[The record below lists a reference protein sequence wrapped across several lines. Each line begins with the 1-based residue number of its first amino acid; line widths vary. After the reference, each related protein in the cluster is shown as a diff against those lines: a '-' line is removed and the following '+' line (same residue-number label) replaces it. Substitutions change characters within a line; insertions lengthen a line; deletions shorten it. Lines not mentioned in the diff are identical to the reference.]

1 VAASR
6 ANAALTA
13 LHALRYGLCAAE
25 FQDCYAPDVVPA
37 DYVLSFCSVADAAL
51 AEMRVEERGGHESLC
66 TAMLVPEALERIV
79 EAVRAAVFLP
89 LPAAA
94 HSTVLSPVFLP
105 RELSPSQICDPQTLS
120 LGALTNAELQG
131 PANVDFRGLRVPQLS
146 MESILKRIRWKSN
159 QELSRW
165 VVNLGAYDGKCGRGT
180 ECYDPANCLVE
191 EQHFHGLLLEG
202 NASMAELMHAR
213 LHDEQLLNDVRV
225 RAIAVTPLT
234 VADVVLRNLPVRE
247 VDLLKIDVDSM
258 PHDELLRRLLES
270 GLRPKV
276 LHTEIGPMFPP
287 PVSYWREYDEKDPLV
302 YTPRPELVG
311 LNPSLARV
319 DSVLAPFGYELLQV
333 ELYDAVW
340 VRAEYLPAFGH
351 VGEYNVYDKWLVGS
365 FCNPGFLRF
374 GENFRYGRYDY
385 RAWAAPELPWEAN
398 SNSSPSKP
406 HIR

>member
-1 VAASR
+1 MPSSFHR
-6 ANAALTA
+6 AELPDD
-13 LHALRYGLCAAE
+13 
-25 FQDCYAPDVVPA
+25 FQPR
-37 DYVLSFCSVADAAL
+37 SFCSVADAAL
-51 AEMRVEERGGHESLC
+51 AEMRVKERGGHEWWPKPIASKILQTSEWSLC
-66 TAMLVPEALERIV
+66 TAMLVPEARLLNGLSKR
-79 EAVRAAVFLP
+79 
-89 LPAAA
+89 
-94 HSTVLSPVFLP
+94 SPVFLP
-105 RELSPSQICDPQTLS
+105 RELSPSQICDPQALS

-385 RAWAAPELPWEAN
+385 RAWAAPELPWE
-398 SNSSPSKP
+398 
-406 HIR
+406 